1 MATPSP
7 STLVFSVRRREP
19 ELVVPAKPTPH
30 EIKQLSDIDD
40 QEGLRFQVPVI
51 MFYKSDPSMKGK
63 DPVKVIREA
72 LAETL
77 VFYYPFAGRLVEGPN
92 RKLMVDCTGE
102 GVLFIEADANVRIEQ
117 LGHDII
123 QPPCPYS
130 KELLY
135 HVPGSEGILGCPLLL
150 IQVTRFICGGFIFAI
165 RLNHTMSDAYG
176 FVQFLNT
183 VGEFARGST
192 DAPSL
197 SPVWQRELLNARHP
211 PHITC
216 THHEYEE
223 LLDTKSTT
231 IDMDEDDN
239 NNNNMVQRSFFFGP
253 QEIRAIRKHLP
264 QHLRTSSSTFEVL
277 TACLWRCR
285 TIALQLDQ
293 EEIVRLSCVTNARG
307 KRVLHLPSGYYGNAF
322 VFPAA
327 LSKARLLCTN
337 PLGYALQLVK
347 TAKGQLTEEYMR
359 SVADLLV
366 IKGRPLYITKRNY
379 IVSDTTRSGF
389 DEINFGWGKPI
400 YGGLAGAISLIS
412 FYVRFKSSGGEDGI
426 VVPLCLPQEVM
437 ERFQEELK
445 GMIQEP
451 VEDLYDPKP
460 AKF

>member
-7 STLVFSVRRREP
+7 SSLVFSVRRREP
-19 ELVVPAKPTPH
+19 ELVVPAKPTPL

-40 QEGLRFQVPVI
+40 QEGFRFQVPVI

-123 QPPCPYS
+123 QPPCPYL
-130 KELLY
+130 KDLLY
-135 HVPGSEGILGCPLLL
+135 DVPGSEGILGCPLLL
-150 IQVTRFICGGFIFAI
+150 IQVTRFICGGFVFAI
-165 RLNHTMSDAYG
+165 RFNHTMSDGPG

-253 QEIRAIRKHLP
+253 KEIRAIRKHLP

-293 EEIVRLSCVTNARG
+293 SSTTIQVNN
-307 KRVLHLPSGYYGNAF
+307 K
-322 VFPAA
+322 
-327 LSKARLLCTN
+327 
-337 PLGYALQLVK
+337 
-347 TAKGQLTEEYMR
+347 
-359 SVADLLV
+359 
-366 IKGRPLYITKRNY
+366 IT
-379 IVSDTTRSGF
+379 G
-389 DEINFGWGKPI
+389 
-400 YGGLAGAISLIS
+400 
-412 FYVRFKSSGGEDGI
+412 
-426 VVPLCLPQEVM
+426 
-437 ERFQEELK
+437 
-445 GMIQEP
+445 
-451 VEDLYDPKP
+451 
-460 AKF
+460 